1 MNEKTMREL
10 CEKYGLGCLEDDP
23 DHPIYKEGAVIH
35 FTNRPPANRMGHQTF
50 GLREPPEEILDDM
63 PGAHETEHI
72 PIDEKMLVLHFIGGA
87 SKWYAAEF
95 DGEKRRFYGFVTD
108 ENPANTAWTYF
119 SLGEFLLLNLER
131 VGQNVKA

>member
-35 FTNRPPANRMGHQTF
+35 FTNRPSANRTEYQNTLF
-50 GLREPPEEILDDM
+50 REPPEEVLYRM
-63 PGAHETEHI
+63 PGIHETEHI
-72 PIDEKMLVLHFIGGA
+72 PIDEKVLALHFIRGT
-87 SKWYAAEF
+87 SHWYAAEF